1 MNSKALENTIEET
14 LESINTGL
22 VARGEFLEALRQ
34 LMLLAVD
41 HVDNHQL
48 WLLVGLVYTR
58 LAYWRPA
65 IEALETALK
74 LNPKDNQAKQL
85 LALALFSIGQKDHA
99 CMLIDKVCC
108 SSKDAN
114 SAQWMLRAYIH
125 AHTSSDPMR
134 ALHTARDWGRRFA
147 DPLTRRAKPLK
158 VRNRDPRKKLKIGY
172 VTADFRQHSV
182 AFFMQPV
189 LAHHNSEQFEIHVY
203 FNGYSDEVTA
213 RMRALVPHWTDVM
226 DMSDEAMCQLI
237 RQDEIDVLVDLSG
250 FTQGHRLGVFAR
262 RAAPVQVTWLGYLLP
277 LGMKA
282 MDYRLVS
289 RSSAPLSHADYYT
302 ETLFHLP
309 GMACYQPPSYAPLCK
324 DPPLLRN
331 GYPTLISLNSSGKI
345 TDRMLLVW
353 AKILDYRKD
362 ARLII
367 LVKEENAD
375 AAQAHMQPRVQAAG
389 LPLDRVSVLHQQPLN
404 NFMELGYIADIALD
418 TSPISGGTTTLH
430 SIWMGL
436 PIVTLDAVR
445 GVDACTARMLSGIL
459 KPCGRIAVNEDDYI
473 KHALD
478 LMSDV
483 DYLIETRSIS
493 RDLLKKSGFMN
504 YGKRTIQIERSFRGM
519 WINYLLGKKEILDV
533 SVNFTDV
540 LKKHGI

>member
-99 CMLIDKVCC
+99 CMLIDKVC